1 MFKPK
6 LQEKDRIR
14 LLNMEGETKPYPG
27 CYGVVRGV
35 FRDPDDGSE
44 AYYVNWD
51 DGDKENIGNIIST
64 NNLFSTTDRW
74 MLINRVK
81 SPIEEK
87 WSQKYKKS
95 IDCKNPKGFSQKAHC
110 QGRKKRKVN
119 EDRDMDTFI
128 KNADVVKYFKMN
140 NKNYLLELVRFLKLI
155 KKSGIVNMFG
165 ASPFLYMGRDYIDR
179 HYGDGT
185 IGDDEAFEEV
195 LDMADDARNIMIMVT
210 MNLIEDKYKID
221 SEKLGDDEDEDSMEQ
236 SKILRLANRHI
247 KDLASRVLRIYMTSF

>member
-1 MFKPK
+1 MFRPK
-6 LQEKDRIR
+6 LQKGDRVR
-14 LLNMEGETKPYPG
+14 LLNMEGESIPPG
-27 CYGVVRGV
+27 TWGTVRGV
-35 FRDPDDGSE
+35 FRDPEDGSE
-44 AYYVNWD
+44 AYYVDWD
-51 DGDKENIGNIIST
+51 DGDKDNKGEKISSL
-64 NNLFSTTDRW
+64 NLYSVDAWDLGGRP
-74 MLINRVK
+74 K
-81 SPIEEK
+81 KPIEEK

-140 NKNYLLELVRFLKLI
+140 NKNYLLDLVKFLKLI
-155 KKSGIVNMFG
+155 RKSGIVNMFG
-165 ASPFLYMGRDYIDR
+165 ASPFLYMGKDYIDR
-179 HYGDGT
+179 HYGDGM

-195 LDMADDARNIMIMVT
+195 LDMADDVRNIMIMVT

-236 SKILRLANRHI
+236 SKILRLANKHI
-247 KDLASRVLRIYMTSF
+247 KDLASRVLRIYTTSF